1 MAHDHD
7 DHGHEH
13 GPNCDHDHDH
23 DHGHEHGAATA
34 TALANVK
41 VAAVV
46 EDLGPCK
53 KLLKVEV
60 PPDAVKAE
68 ISQRLEHIRRGATLK
83 GFRKGKAPRGR
94 IEQLYGDTVR
104 EDARDHLLKEGYA
117 KALKEQLGADKVLG
131 EGTIENVAF
140 SNEEGLKFE
149 VTLHTRPEI
158 DIGDHKGVEV
168 KVPAV
173 KVEEKDIDAAIDRL
187 RRSRGEMRPV
197 EDAAANVEP
206 GDLLAVDMQV
216 WLSDEYERFTQA
228 QDSGAQTELKPLK
241 EHFGEQVQLPSATLG
256 PYEVEDLADS
266 LVGLKVGEWGEAEVD
281 LPEDYEIVEGRN
293 EPAVLRIRIEAIKRL
308 VLADLTEEWAKQG
321 GYNTLADLR
330 REVREELQQ
339 RLEIARRQDVELR
352 ILGALNERVGMFAL
366 PSDLVDKEIENA
378 ERRKFIEARIAG
390 KPEEEAKALV
400 EEERDT
406 IRREVE
412 RMLRFFFILDLVARK
427 ENIQVSNRDV
437 DARIARIAAARGQS
451 PAKVREEL
459 EKHDVVGQVQH
470 DLMEEKT
477 RAFLR
482 EHAKITEED

>member
-1 MAHDHD
+1 MADHDHD
-7 DHGHEH
+7 HS
-13 GPNCDHDHDH
+13 NCDHDHDH
-23 DHGHEHGAATA
+23 DHGHDHAASDMRLT
-34 TALANVK
+34 
-41 VAAVV
+41 AVV

-60 PPDAVKAE
+60 PPDAVKRE
-68 ISQRLEHIRRGATLK
+68 ISHRLEHIRRGVTLK
-83 GFRKGKAPRGR
+83 GFRKGKAPRNR

-104 EDARDHLLKEGYA
+104 EDARDHLLKEGYV
-117 KALKEQLGADKVLG
+117 KALKEQVGPEKVLG

-140 SNEEGLKFE
+140 SADEGLKFE

-168 KVPAV
+168 KIPPLRV
-173 KVEEKDIDAAIDRL
+173 KEEDIDQAIDRL
-187 RRSRGEMRPV
+187 RRARGEMRPV
-197 EDAAANVEP
+197 DDPAAVVEP
-206 GDLLAVDMQV
+206 EDLLSVDVQV

-228 QDSGAQTELKPLK
+228 QGSEQQTELKPLK
-241 EHFGEQVQLPSATLG
+241 EHFALQVQLPAAQLG
-256 PYEVEDLADS
+256 DYEVEDLADS

-281 LPEDYEIVEGRN
+281 LPDDFEVVEGRN

-308 VLADLTEEWAKQG
+308 VMAELTDEWAKEAG
-321 GYNTLADLR
+321 HGSLTDLR

-339 RLEIARRQDVELR
+339 RLELGRRHEVELK
-352 ILGALNERVGMFAL
+352 ILGALLERVGQFPL

-378 ERRKFIEARIAG
+378 ERRKFIEMRIQG
-390 KPEEEAKALV
+390 QPEEAAKAAV

-412 RMLRFFFILDLVARK
+412 RTLRFFFILDLVAKR
-427 ENIQVSNRDV
+427 ENVAVSERDV
-437 DARIARIAAARGQS
+437 DARIARIAAARGQH

-459 EKHDVVGQVQH
+459 EKHDVIGQVRH

-477 RAFLR
+477 RALLR
-482 EHAKITEED
+482 EHARVVEEE